1 VKQNMIETPTRVLKS
16 PSAPGPTSPS
26 IGTTSPAVT
35 PTQPATA
42 GRPGAPLR
50 RGSAPAKNILLR
62 IRLFPY
68 VESGAQS
75 TVLEVTNDNYLS
87 EVLDM
92 ICKKLHLDKS
102 LYVLRLP
109 GTSMMIPSS
118 RRVETLQ
125 GRTELELIRKNTL
138 EALVAGGTGT
148 GTPASIGTS
157 GITISEI
164 MLIIKSQERARS
176 GRSLCCLLLETSPIS
191 LPTLP
196 IKFDLVTFL
205 ALTFQEISGVAPAT
219 YFWTT

>member
-1 VKQNMIETPTRVLKS
+1 MIETPTRMLKA
-16 PSAPGPTSPS
+16 PSAPSTTSPS
-26 IGTTSPAVT
+26 IGFVTPALA
-35 PTQPATA
+35 PTQPAAVA

-50 RGSAPAKNILLR
+50 RSSAAAKSILLR

-75 TVLEVTNDNYLS
+75 TMLEVTTDNYFS
-87 EVLDM
+87 DVLDM

-109 GTSMMIPSS
+109 GTSIMIPSS

-138 EALVAGGTGT
+138 EALSAGGTGP

-157 GITISEI
+157 G
-164 MLIIKSQERARS
+164 K
-176 GRSLCCLLLETSPIS
+176 S
-191 LPTLP
+191 LPFHANASYRSRQEAEEACVANDRRS
-196 IKFDLVTFL
+196 IESRHKRFL
-205 ALTFQEISGVAPAT
+205 SGSSL
-219 YFWTT
+219 